1 MKTHNTIA
9 KDLLRDNR
17 SVPQKLVFGAVEDR
31 CIKDLSSI
39 VIALEIVFFGLLKK
53 GFFHIQKVH

>member
-17 SVPQKLVFGAVEDR
+17 SVPQKLVSKVEDR

-39 VIALEIVFFGLLKK
+39 VIALEIVFFGLLK
-53 GFFHIQKVH
+53 